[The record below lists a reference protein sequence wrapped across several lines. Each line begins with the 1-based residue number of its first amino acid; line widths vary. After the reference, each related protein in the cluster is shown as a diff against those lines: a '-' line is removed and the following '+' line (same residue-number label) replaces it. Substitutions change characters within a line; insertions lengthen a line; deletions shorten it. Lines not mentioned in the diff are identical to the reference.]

1 MKILLVEDD
10 AKIARFV
17 SQGLSQEGYRVT
29 VVTDGEAGFA
39 TAGTE
44 SFDLAVVDVMLPGR
58 DGLSLIRSLRNRG
71 VRLPILVLSAK
82 RTLDE
87 RVTGLNAGADDY
99 LVKPFAFS
107 ELLARIQALIR
118 RSLNVGEP
126 DVLTVGGLTLDLKR
140 RKAFRDG
147 AEIVLQPLEYQLLAY
162 LMRNA
167 GRVVSKTMIMENVWD
182 FNFDPQTNVVEARIC
197 RLRDKVDR
205 PFPVKLI
212 QTVKGA
218 GYVLEEK

>member
-1 MKILLVEDD
+1 MKILLIEDD
-10 AKIARFV
+10 PKIARFV

-29 VVTDGEAGFA
+29 VVADGDAGFV
-39 TAGTE
+39 TASTE
-44 SFDLAVVDVMLPGR
+44 TFDLAVVDVMLPGR
-58 DGLSLIRSLRNRG
+58 DGLSLVRSLRNRG
-71 VRLPILVLSAK
+71 VRLPVLVLSAK
-82 RTLDE
+82 RSLDE

-118 RSLNVGEP
+118 RSQNADEP
-126 DVLTVGGLTLDLKR
+126 DSLTVAGLALDLKR
-140 RKAFRDG
+140 RKATRDG

-167 GRVVSKTMIMENVWD
+167 GRVVSRTMIMENVWD

-197 RLRDKVDR
+197 RLRDKIDR
-205 PFPVKLI
+205 SFSGKLI
-212 QTVKGA
+212 HTVKGA
-218 GYVLEEK
+218 GYVLEER